1 MASGRRPAFRLC
13 LIAAAALIL
22 YLPGLGRPALWEP
35 DEGRYGEIAREMYLS
50 GDYVTPRDNFVRYFE
65 KPPLVYWCETAA
77 ISVLGTNEFAV
88 RLPAALFSA
97 GQVVVTAAIAT
108 AMFGEAIGILGR

>member
-1 MASGRRPAFRLC
+1 MATARQRVLRLV
-13 LIAAAALIL
+13 LIGFAALIL
-22 YLPGLGRPALWEP
+22 YLPGLGRPPLWEP

-50 GDYVTPRDNFVRYFE
+50 GDYVTPRDDFVRYFE

-77 ISVLGTNEFAV
+77 ISIFGAKGFAI

-97 GQVVVTAAIAT
+97 AQVVITAALAGV
-108 AMFGEAIGILGR
+108 MFGE